1 MYSMN
6 LWLSTIINTASRDN
20 SVNDALRR
28 TRAGGAVVSA
38 KCQNAPHTCSITPS
52 FGRPLA
58 TPVRTQHRAFTRN
71 WKVIG

>member
-1 MYSMN
+1 MN
-6 LWLSTIINTASRDN
+6 LWLTTVMDKASRDN

-28 TRAGGAVVSA
+28 ARAGGAVVPA

-52 FGRPLA
+52 FGRPLVA
-58 TPVRTQHRAFTRN
+58 PVRTQHRAFTRA